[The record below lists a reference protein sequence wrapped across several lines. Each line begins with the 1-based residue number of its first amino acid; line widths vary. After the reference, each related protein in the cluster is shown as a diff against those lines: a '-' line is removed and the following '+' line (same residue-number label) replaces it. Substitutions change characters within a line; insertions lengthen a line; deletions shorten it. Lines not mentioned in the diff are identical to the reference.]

1 MARLLAL
8 VVVFV
13 LAGCG
18 QTGGTPAPSSSPEDG
33 GRMPADFAATIVYRN
48 GTVAPPHH
56 FEWRLRV
63 ESARAELTW
72 RPGYEDETPWVEAVP
87 VTGEQ
92 RAALY
97 ERLRTA
103 GVLDPARPADEGIVG
118 GPTGS
123 VEATASGRTRSS
135 GELGLSEDGQAALDE
150 VQAAAEELVPEE
162 IWNRMAGRQRTWGG

>member
-1 MARLLAL
+1 MARLLVL
-8 VVVFV
+8 VAVFV

-18 QTGGTPAPSSSPEDG
+18 QTGGTPTTAPSPEDG

-63 ESARAELTW
+63 EPTRAELTW
-72 RPGYEDETPWVEAVP
+72 RPGYTDETPWVEAVA

-97 ERLRTA
+97 DRLRTA
-103 GVLDPARPADEGIVG
+103 GVLDPARPADEGVVG

-123 VEATASGRTRSS
+123 VEATASGRTRNS
-135 GELGLSEDGQAALDE
+135 GDLGLSEHSQDALDE
-150 VQAAAEELVPEE
+150 VRAAAEELVPDEV
-162 IWNRMAGRQRTWGG
+162 WDRMAGRQRAWGG